1 MESRLNWLMICAMV
15 SLCDSSDKITPTSG
29 TSNFSCRRKSAS
41 RKRTRKI
48 CVNDIYNVLV
58 KFLYSPTRRQVS
70 FMTLS
75 DAKLILTKENAR
87 ITDVNWHQ
95 VTPAD
100 INWKSFVHKYQLR
113 SQGLT
118 YVRNRWLTVC
128 VVACVMNDFATGDQS
143 WNVIKAA
150 VAQTSRQIN

>member
-95 VTPAD
+95 VTPTSTERDSCTSTNCAVKVWLMYVTD
-100 INWKSFVHKYQLR
+100 DLQFVWSRVLWMTLQLEINHEMW
-113 SQGLT
+113 
-118 YVRNRWLTVC
+118 
-128 VVACVMNDFATGDQS
+128 
-143 WNVIKAA
+143 
-150 VAQTSRQIN
+150 